1 MFITLKAITKLDLGH
16 TDKFEKYI
24 LKKIAVMIHVL
35 LTKQGLIISRC
46 NSKKCTNNYKA
57 RAELWFCSFNLL
69 FSDVAVAV
77 AVVVFSNSLFITQL
91 HFTTYIKRAL

>member
-1 MFITLKAITKLDLGH
+1 M
-16 TDKFEKYI
+16 
-24 LKKIAVMIHVL
+24 KKIAVMIHVL
-35 LTKQGLIISRC
+35 LTKQDLIISRC
-46 NSKKCTNNYKA
+46 RLAVYGNSKKCTNNYKA